1 MPRYIIEI
9 DAPDTILDQKG
20 LDGLE
25 DVVYDYL
32 VDGLDASVENID
44 VYARYN

>member
-1 MPRYIIEI
+1 MPRYLIEI
-9 DAPDTILDQKG
+9 DAPDTILDQQG

-32 VDGLDASVENID
+32 VDDLEAAENID
-44 VYARYN
+44 VYAKYN